1 MAQPNDPRPPCL
13 RDIESSLKTLDTAI
27 FQCDATKEDVNARK
41 KEVDGEIQACLG
53 RIGQRLEDQSEGI
66 RARKT
71 ASLDEQKDELERI
84 KTELLKVDELEL
96 ATPQE
101 RERAQRLQENF
112 DKAKHFPT
120 VSSTFITALT
130 NPDDETIER
139 MTSHLGGVSGGVH
152 APSSTCD
159 AGFLPRA
166 VLGRERTIRVVTK
179 NDEDQLHGRGGAAVE
194 ARLVLKGGEDTV
206 RGTTTDHDDGSY
218 SITLTPRS
226 QGQHT
231 LHVTIDNHPVK
242 GSPFQF
248 LVTPPK
254 RSPHIP
260 TNTRPSDV
268 AVTREGDLAVAE
280 FGSHTVSLYS
290 SEDGRNIHT
299 FGEINKPG
307 REDGEFDGP
316 SALAIR
322 GDLMYVCEVNNH
334 RVQKFRV
341 SGREFIS
348 KFGERGEDDGEFS
361 APKGICL
368 DSEGRVFVADH
379 GNNRIQVFSEDGKFS
394 YSIEC
399 RNSPWGVTFDPQGQ
413 LHVAVHNANSI
424 HVFSTDEE
432 GRFKFHEKYGD
443 KSIRNPAGIT
453 IDAEGSIT
461 VSQNMG
467 GTLWVFRSDHTS
479 SYTLTGQFANGRG
492 MAYDHHGNFWVADY
506 TNSRITRY

>member
-1 MAQPNDPRPPCL
+1 MAQPDPRPPCL
-13 RDIESSLKTLDTAI
+13 RDTESSLTTLDTAI
-27 FQCDATKEDVNARK
+27 SQCNATKEDVDARK
-41 KEVDGEIQACLG
+41 GEVDGEIQACLD
-53 RIGQRLEDQSEGI
+53 RIGQRLKDQSEGI

-71 ASLDEQKDELERI
+71 ASLDEQKDELERV
-84 KTELLKVDELEL
+84 KTELLELDELQL
-96 ATPQE
+96 VTPEE
-101 RERAQRLQENF
+101 RERAERLQEDF

-130 NPDDETIER
+130 NPDDQAIER
-139 MTSHLGGVSGGVH
+139 MTSHLGAVSGGVH

-166 VLGRERTIRVVTK
+166 VLGKERTIRVVTK
-179 NDEDQLHGRGGAAVE
+179 NDEDQLHGLGGAAVE
-194 ARLVLKGGEDTV
+194 ARLVFKRLEGEDSV
-206 RGTTTDHDDGSY
+206 QGTTTDHGDGSY
-218 SITLTPRS
+218 SISFTPRS
-226 QGQHT
+226 QGQHI
-231 LHVTIDNHPVK
+231 LHVTVDNHPVK

-254 RSPHIP
+254 KSPHIP
-260 TNTRPSDV
+260 THTRPSDV

-290 SEDGRNIHT
+290 SEDGQRVHT
-299 FGEINKPG
+299 FGEVNKPG
-307 REDGEFDGP
+307 REDGQFDGP

-348 KFGERGEDDGEFS
+348 KFGGRGEDDGEFS

-379 GNNRIQVFSEDGKFS
+379 GNNRIQVFSEEGKFA

-399 RNSPWGVTFDPQGQ
+399 RNSPWGLTFDPQGQ
-413 LHVAVHNANSI
+413 LHVAVHNANCI
-424 HVFSTDEE
+424 HVFSTDQE
-432 GRFKFHEKYGD
+432 GTFKFKYGD
-443 KSIRNPAGIT
+443 KTVRSPAGIT
-453 IDAEGSIT
+453 IDAEGCIT

-467 GTLWVFRSDHTS
+467 GTLWVFRSDHTH

-492 MAYDHHGNFWVADY
+492 MAYDHDGNFWVADY